1 MTAFRPGR
9 TLAGLVLCVALG
21 ATAAAPARADD
32 PAFITGSVGYY
43 DMFDDKEAT
52 SFNFEYRSSYKLL
65 SFLKPMVGMMATTD
79 KAFYAYAGFN
89 IDVYLGRR
97 LVLSGNTAIGTYHD
111 GDGKDLGST
120 AEFRSG
126 MELAF
131 RFDNR
136 ARLGVGFHH
145 ISNAGIGDSNPGT
158 EILSLIF
165 SWPLGN
171 GN

>member
-1 MTAFRPGR
+1 MTAFRSAR
-9 TLAGLVLCVALG
+9 ALAGLTLCAALG
-21 ATAAAPARADD
+21 AFAPARADD

-52 SFNFEYRSSYKLL
+52 AFNLEYRSSKKLL
-65 SFLKPMVGMMATTD
+65 FLKPFGGVMGTTD
-79 KAFYAYAGFN
+79 SAGYLYGGFLV
-89 IDVYLGRR
+89 DVYLGRR
-97 LVLSGNTAIGTYHD
+97 LVLTGNTAVGAYYN
-111 GDGKDLGST
+111 GDGKDLGSWV
-120 AEFRSG
+120 EFRSG

-136 ARLGVGFHH
+136 ARVGVGFHH

-165 SWPLGN
+165 SWPLR
-171 GN
+171 